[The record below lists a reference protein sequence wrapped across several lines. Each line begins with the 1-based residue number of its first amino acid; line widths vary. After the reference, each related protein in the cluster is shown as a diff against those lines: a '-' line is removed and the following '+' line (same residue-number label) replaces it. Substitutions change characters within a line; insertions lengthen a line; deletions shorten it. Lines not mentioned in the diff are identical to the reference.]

1 MAGNVKVGGNV
12 IATHTGAEGAGTVT
26 LSNVTASA
34 IKMSSSGNTI
44 TDSAGNAVL
53 SESGGT
59 VNINKGTVGSNVIFP
74 AGHIL
79 QIVYNQKT
87 DRAAISTSTWT
98 DIPGTD
104 QNGSGSVFSAT
115 ITPTSTSSK
124 ILVTL
129 NIESAGGE
137 TRYVHS
143 IRLYRGTTAIGLSDQ
158 IGSRSSSFMSTGEQ
172 LWSNYGRN
180 NSTNSFLD
188 SPSSTSLQTY
198 SVKVWDTRD
207 SNIVY
212 INRAYYDSNDFQ
224 MPVGTSSIMLMEI
237 AG

>member
-1 MAGNVKVGGNV
+1 MAGSIKVAGHEHIRHD
-12 IATHTGAEGAGTVT
+12 IATDKLVYGTGV
-26 LSNVTASA
+26 
-34 IKMSSSGNTI
+34 
-44 TDSAGNAVL
+44 
-53 SESGGT
+53 
-59 VNINKGTVGSNVIFP
+59 P
-74 AGHIL
+74 AGSIL
-79 QIVYNQKT
+79 QVVYNQKT
-87 DRAAISTSTWT
+87 DRSAIPTSTWT

-137 TRYVHS
+137 AKYVHS

-158 IGSRSSSFMSTGEQ
+158 IGIHRPQTFMSTGQ
-172 LWSNYGRN
+172 QNWSNYGRN

-198 SVKVWDTRD
+198 SVKVWDIRD
-207 SNIVY
+207 SSIVY
-212 INRAYYDSNDFQ
+212 INRQYYDADDGAV
-224 MPVGTSSIMLMEI
+224 PTGTSSIMLMEI

>member
-1 MAGNVKVGGNV
+1 MPSALRIKELRDLNDNV
-12 IATHTGAEGAGTVT
+12 IMSDGALGA
-26 LSNVTASA
+26 NVT
-34 IKMSSSGNTI
+34 
-44 TDSAGNAVL
+44 
-53 SESGGT
+53 
-59 VNINKGTVGSNVIFP
+59 FP
-74 AGHIL
+74 AGHII
-79 QIVYNQKT
+79 QVVYSQKT
-87 DRAAISTSTWT
+87 DREALPTSSWT

-104 QNGSGSVFSAT
+104 QNGSGSIFSAT

-129 NIESAGGE
+129 NIESAGNNNA
-137 TRYVHS
+137 YVHS

-158 IGSRSSSFMSTGEQ
+158 IGSNRPQTFMSTGEQ

-180 NSTNSFLD
+180 NSTNIFLD

-207 SNIVY
+207 SSIVY
-212 INRAYYDSNDFQ
+212 INRQYYDVDDIAV
-224 MPVGTSSIMLMEI
+224 PTGTSSIMLMEV

>member
-1 MAGNVKVGGNV
+1 
-12 IATHTGAEGAGTVT
+12 
-26 LSNVTASA
+26 
-34 IKMSSSGNTI
+34 
-44 TDSAGNAVL
+44 
-53 SESGGT
+53 
-59 VNINKGTVGSNVIFP
+59 
-74 AGHIL
+74 
-79 QIVYNQKT
+79 
-87 DRAAISTSTWT
+87 
-98 DIPGTD
+98 
-104 QNGSGSVFSAT
+104 
-115 ITPTSTSSK
+115 
-124 ILVTL
+124 
-129 NIESAGGE
+129 
-137 TRYVHS
+137 
-143 IRLYRGTTAIGLSDQ
+143 
-158 IGSRSSSFMSTGEQ
+158 MSTGEQ